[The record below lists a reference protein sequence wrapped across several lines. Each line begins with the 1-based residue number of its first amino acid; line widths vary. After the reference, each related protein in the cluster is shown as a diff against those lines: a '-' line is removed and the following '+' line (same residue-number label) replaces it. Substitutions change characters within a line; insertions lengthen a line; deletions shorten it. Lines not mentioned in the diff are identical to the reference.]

1 MSFFFEINIQDKTE
15 INNKDSVLVLG
26 HEETKMSN
34 IIAIV
39 GRPNVGKS
47 TLFNRFTESRKAIV
61 DESAGVTRDRQYGKG
76 IWNGIDFSIIDTGG
90 YAVNSEDI
98 FEGEIRKQVM
108 LAIEE
113 SDVIVFV
120 VDVENGVTDMDEE
133 VASVLRRS
141 TKKVFVAVN
150 KVDNNARIID
160 SHEFYSLG
168 LGEIYCISS
177 MTGSGTG
184 ELLDAIV
191 EEFPKD
197 DPEAIEENVPRFA
210 IIGRPNVGKS
220 SFINALI
227 GVDRNMVTD
236 IAGTTRDA
244 IHTRYNQFGHD
255 FYLIDTAGLRKRT
268 KVKEDVEFYSTMRS
282 IRAIEDSDVCIL
294 ILDATRGMESQDV
307 SIFHLIDR
315 NKKGLVILVNKW
327 DLIEKD
333 NTSTNEYTKKIKER
347 IAPFIDVPIMF
358 ISALSKQRI
367 LKALETA
374 VEVYENRSKKIKT
387 SELNEVMLK
396 AIESYPPPSI
406 KGKFVKIKY
415 VVQLPSQT
423 PSFAFFAN
431 LPQYVKEPYRRYLE
445 NQIRENF
452 NFSGVPVQIYI
463 RKK

>member
-1 MSFFFEINIQDKTE
+1 M
-15 INNKDSVLVLG
+15 
-26 HEETKMSN
+26 
-34 IIAIV
+34 
-39 GRPNVGKS
+39 
-47 TLFNRFTESRKAIV
+47 TESRKAIV

-76 IWNGIDFSIIDTGG
+76 VWNGIDFSIIDTGG

-113 SDVIVFV
+113 ADVILFV
-120 VDVENGVTDMDEE
+120 VDVESGVTDMDEE

-141 TKKVFVAVN
+141 KKNVFIAVN

-168 LGEIYCISS
+168 LGELYCISS

-191 EEFPKD
+191 ETFPKNV
-197 DPEAIEENVPRFA
+197 EEEIEENVPRFA

-227 GVDRNMVTD
+227 GVERNMVTD

-244 IHTRYNQFGHD
+244 IHTRYNKFGHD

-294 ILDATRGMESQDV
+294 ILDATRGMEAQDV

-327 DLIEKD
+327 DLVEKD
-333 NTSTNEYTKKIKER
+333 NSSTIEFTKQIKER
-347 IAPFIDVPIMF
+347 ISPFVDVPIMF
-358 ISALSKQRI
+358 ISALTKQRI

-396 AIESYPPPSI
+396 AIEAYPPPSI

-415 VVQLPSQT
+415 VTQLPSQT

-431 LPQYVKEPYRRYLE
+431 LPQYVKEAYRRYLE
-445 NQIRENF
+445 NKIRENF
-452 NFSGVPVQIYI
+452 NFSGVPIQIYI

>member
-1 MSFFFEINIQDKTE
+1 
-15 INNKDSVLVLG
+15 
-26 HEETKMSN
+26 MSN

-47 TLFNRFTESRKAIV
+47 TLFNRMTESRKAIV

-76 IWNGIDFSIIDTGG
+76 VWNGIDFSIIDTGG
-90 YAVNSEDI
+90 YAVNSEDV
-98 FEGEIRKQVM
+98 FESEIRKQVM

-113 SDVIVFV
+113 SDVILFV

-141 TKKVFVAVN
+141 SKKVFIAVN
-150 KVDNNARIID
+150 KVDNNMRIND

-168 LGEIYCISS
+168 LGELYCISS

-191 EEFPKD
+191 AEFPEKVEEEF
-197 DPEAIEENVPRFA
+197 EEKIPHFA

-220 SFINALI
+220 SFINALT
-227 GVDRNMVTD
+227 GEERNIVTD
-236 IAGTTRDA
+236 IAGTTRDS
-244 IHTRYNQFGHD
+244 IHTRYNKFGHD
-255 FYLIDTAGLRKRT
+255 FYLVDTAGLRKRT

-294 ILDATRGMESQDV
+294 MLDATRGMEAQDV
-307 SIFHLIDR
+307 SIFHLIER
-315 NKKGLVILVNKW
+315 NKKGVIILVNKW
-327 DLIEKD
+327 DLVEKD
-333 NTSTNEYTKKIKER
+333 NTSTISYTKTIKER
-347 IAPFIDVPIMF
+347 IAPFVDVPIIF
-358 ISALSKQRI
+358 ISALTKQRI

-374 VEVYENRSKKIKT
+374 VQVYENRSKKVKT
-387 SELNEVMLK
+387 SELNEVMLE
-396 AIESYPPPSI
+396 AIEAYPPPSI
-406 KGKFVKIKY
+406 KGKFVKIIY
-415 VVQLPSQT
+415 VTQLPSQT

-445 NQIRENF
+445 NKLREMF
-452 NFSGVPVQIYI
+452 DFSGVTVQIFM

>member
-1 MSFFFEINIQDKTE
+1 
-15 INNKDSVLVLG
+15 
-26 HEETKMSN
+26 MSN

-47 TLFNRFTESRKAIV
+47 TLFNRMTESRKAIV

-76 IWNGIDFSIIDTGG
+76 VWNGIDFSIIDTGG
-90 YAVNSEDI
+90 YAVTAEDI

-108 LAIEE
+108 MAIEE
-113 SDVIVFV
+113 SDVILFV
-120 VDVENGVTDMDEE
+120 VDVENGITDMDEE

-141 TKKVFVAVN
+141 NKKVFIAVN
-150 KVDNNARIID
+150 KVDNNNRIID

-197 DPEAIEENVPRFA
+197 EVVDLEEGVPHFA

-227 GVDRNMVTD
+227 GEERNMVTD

-244 IHTRYNQFGHD
+244 IHTRYNKFGHD

-268 KVKEDVEFYSTMRS
+268 RVKEDVEFYSTMRS

-327 DLIEKD
+327 DLVEKD
-333 NTSTNEYTKKIKER
+333 NSSTIEFTKQIKER
-347 IAPFIDVPIMF
+347 IAPFVDVPIMF
-358 ISALSKQRI
+358 ISALTKQRI

-396 AIESYPPPSI
+396 AIEDYPPPSI

-431 LPQYVKEPYRRYLE
+431 LPQYVKEAYRRYLE
-445 NQIRENF
+445 NKIREHF
-452 NFSGVPVQIYI
+452 NFTGVPIQIYI